1 MRRKQ
6 PRNRAFTLLE
16 LLVVLGI
23 LALLLTLVAPR
34 VIGHLGESKP
44 VVTRQQIQNT
54 VTALESFRLD
64 VGRYPTPEEGLK
76 ALIERPDGLE
86 KWKGPY
92 LSRISVP
99 QDGWGRELRFRVP
112 ASRGGFDFEVYSL
125 GADNQEGG
133 EGENAD
139 IFSWQQ

>member
-1 MRRKQ
+1 MRRKH
-6 PRNRAFTLLE
+6 PRRAFTLLE

-54 VTALESFRLD
+54 ATALESFRLD

-76 ALIERPDGLE
+76 SLIERPEGVE
-86 KWKGPY
+86 RWKGPY
-92 LSRISVP
+92 LSRSSVP
-99 QDGWGRELRFRVP
+99 QDGWGRELRYRVP
-112 ASRGGFDFEVYSL
+112 ASQGGFDFEVYSF
-125 GADNQEGG
+125 GADDKEGG

-139 IFSWQQ
+139 LYSWQ